1 VSWDAIVATDLARL
15 IDLFITVLELT
26 GGLSATALAFLVSL
40 LLAENATGFWYANLY
55 LDLSSR
61 LRVTIAC
68 WANRGT
74 GEESCVQLHAPFSAS

>member
-1 VSWDAIVATDLARL
+1 MSWDAIVATDLARL

-40 LLAENATGFWYANLY
+40 LLAENATGVGYANLY

-68 WANRGT
+68 
-74 GEESCVQLHAPFSAS
+74 

>member
-1 VSWDAIVATDLARL
+1 MSWDAIVARDLARL

-40 LLAENATGFWYANLY
+40 LLAENATGILYANAY
-55 LDLSSR
+55 LDLSSQ

-68 WANRGT
+68 
-74 GEESCVQLHAPFSAS
+74 